1 MALRAGR
8 DLFFL
13 FLFLSRLEYSPTIS
27 VFTVNGCFNR
37 CICYMEDLSILV
49 LYLLAGTRH
58 HHFIYSSY
66 HFFTFDWLLNKIS
79 FTGFGENF
87 FSKWFIVMQFV

>member
-1 MALRAGR
+1 MSLRVGR
-8 DLFFL
+8 VLL
-13 FLFLSRLEYSPTIS
+13 LLLIRLEYAPTIS

-37 CICYMEDLSILV
+37 CIYLLYGQELSILV
-49 LYLLAGTRH
+49 LYLLAGMRH
-58 HHFIYSSY
+58 HHFIYSLY
-66 HFFTFDWLLNKIS
+66 HFFTFDWLLNKIP